1 MSPVPG
7 SAGRDPVRILLADDH
22 EVVRRGLKLVL
33 ESEPDL
39 LVTSEAADGATA
51 VRNAMR
57 DDVDVA
63 VLDLSMPGLNGL
75 QATRELTRLRP
86 ELRVVILS
94 MHDNDQYLRE
104 AMRAGAAGYVL
115 KSDGG
120 QSLVS
125 ACRAAARG
133 RAIPAPAARER
144 DASSLLDREAAA
156 DTATLTERETQ
167 ILSLI
172 ADGHTTREIADL
184 LVISPRT
191 VDRHREKLAR
201 KLNLRNRVELTRFAV
216 RSNLVDP

>member
-1 MSPVPG
+1 MSPAPG
-7 SAGRDPVRILLADDH
+7 IAGRKPVRILLADDH

-51 VRNAMR
+51 VRKAMR

-75 QATRELTRLRP
+75 QATRELARLRP
-86 ELRVVILS
+86 ELRVIILS
-94 MHDNDQYLRE
+94 MHDNEQYLRE
-104 AMRAGAAGYVL
+104 AMRAGASGYVL

-133 RAIPAPAARER
+133 RAIPAPAARQRE
-144 DASSLLDREAAA
+144 ASSLLDRETTADAAN
-156 DTATLTERETQ
+156 LTERETQ
-167 ILSLI
+167 IVSLI
-172 ADGHTTREIADL
+172 ADGHTTREIAEL

-191 VDRHREKLAR
+191 VDRHREKLSH

>member
-1 MSPVPG
+1 MTH
-7 SAGRDPVRILLADDH
+7 ARQPVRILLADDH

-39 LVTSEAADGATA
+39 RVTSEAADGPSA
-51 VRNAMR
+51 VRQAVR
-57 DDVDVA
+57 EEVDVA
-63 VLDLSMPGLNGL
+63 VLDLSMPGMSGL
-75 QATRELTRLRP
+75 QATREITRLRP
-86 ELRVVILS
+86 SVRVIILS
-94 MHDNDQYLRE
+94 MHSNESYLRE
-104 AMRAGAAGYVL
+104 AMRAGASGYVL

-120 QSLVS
+120 HSLVA

-133 RAIPAPAARER
+133 QSVGAPFHRARTAASAME
-144 DASSLLDREAAA
+144 REAQASA
-156 DTATLTERETQ
+156 DGLTARETQ

-201 KLNLRNRVELTRFAV
+201 KLNLRNRVELTRFAL
-216 RSNLVDP
+216 RQNLVEP

>member
-1 MSPVPG
+1 MSHARQPI
-7 SAGRDPVRILLADDH
+7 RILLADDH

-39 LVTSEAADGATA
+39 RVTSEAADGPEA
-51 VRNAMR
+51 VRRAIR

-63 VLDLSMPGLNGL
+63 VLDVSMPGMSGL
-75 QATRELTRLRP
+75 QATREIARLRP
-86 ELRVVILS
+86 TVHVIILS
-94 MHDNDQYLRE
+94 MHSSESYLRE
-104 AMRAGAAGYVL
+104 AMRAGASGYVL

-120 QSLVS
+120 HSLVA

-133 RAIPAPAARER
+133 QHVGAPFNRARVPVHALE
-144 DASSLLDREAAA
+144 REAEASAA
-156 DTATLTERETQ
+156 DLTPREAQ

-172 ADGHTTREIADL
+172 ADGHTTREIAEL

-201 KLNLRNRVELTRFAV
+201 KLNLRNRVELTRFAL
-216 RSNLVDP
+216 RQHLVEP